1 MRVPAQVIS
10 GGHYDVDCYVED
22 PNGKTIYQETKK
34 QYDSF
39 THRTELKGVYTFCF
53 GNEFST
59 FSHKIVYFDFQ
70 VGDEPPILPDMN
82 NRVTALT
89 QVGPGREGGREG
101 PAAAP
106 SSPAGWQLGPCPHP
120 PPLDAEVPTASQQP
134 QHSQHHILCLAG
146 GAGLGLGSPIPLSI
160 PREGIASAIPSLA
173 VSLWAGHLGALVG
186 ISALSHWEPPWMGS
200 DREPTTQTLLSCSC
214 ESWHSPGLPQLGH
227 VRTDRAL
234 LSLFPSWNPPVS
246 PSMRC

>member
-1 MRVPAQVIS
+1 MPPSEIHLPAQVIS

-39 THRTELKGVYTFCF
+39 SHHTELKGVYTFCF

-70 VGDEPPILPDMN
+70 VGDEPPILPNMN

-89 QVGPGREGGREG
+89 QVGPGGKGGREG

-106 SSPAGWQLGPCPHP
+106 PGCPAGWQLGTCPHP
-120 PPLDAEVPTASQQP
+120 PLLDAEVPTASHQP
-134 QHSQHHILCLAG
+134 HHSQHQPHPLPGPGGLCWLWA
-146 GAGLGLGSPIPLSI
+146 PLPAQPVSI
-160 PREGIASAIPSLA
+160 PHEGIASAIPSLA
-173 VSLWAGHLGALVG
+173 VGLWAGHTGALVA
-186 ISALSHWEPPWMGS
+186 SQSHWG
-200 DREPTTQTLLSCSC
+200 TTLD
-214 ESWHSPGLPQLGH
+214 G
-227 VRTDRAL
+227 
-234 LSLFPSWNPPVS
+234 F
-246 PSMRC
+246 